1 MLGMLLA
8 VPILGGLLVLQSAIV
23 SRVNLLRGTAD
34 LVLLALLAWS
44 LQKRA
49 RSAWFWGIIGGILVS
64 YVSALPLGAIMAAY
78 LLAVALG
85 VALRQRVWELPILAM
100 LIATFLGTLLVQLV
114 QIVGLRMAGS
124 PLPILEAV
132 NLVALPSVLL
142 NLILAIPFYA
152 IFSDLAQWLYPEPL
166 DV

>member
-1 MLGMLLA
+1 MALLLA
-8 VPILGGLLVLQSAIV
+8 VPVLGILLVLQSAVV
-23 SRVNLLRGTAD
+23 SQVNLLQGAAD

-44 LQKRA
+44 LQKRV
-49 RSAWFWGIIGGILVS
+49 RSAWFWGIIAGLLVG
-64 YVSALPLGAIMAAY
+64 YVSALPFGVMLVAY

-85 VALRQRVWELPILAM
+85 VVLRRRVWELPILAM
-100 LIATFLGTLLVQLV
+100 LIATFFGTLIV
-114 QIVGLRMAGS
+114 QIVQIAGLRVAGS
-124 PLPILEAV
+124 TLPILEAL

-152 IFSDLAQWLYPEPL
+152 VFNDLARWLYPEPI